1 MALRE
6 KATNHYYK
14 INFDLCAV
22 RGLKVFVNFSVY
34 KSTEQREKEKE
45 RQGKWTEFFQ
55 RLRENLQSQYD
66 ALIKAIDTKGLT
78 PEQVLSESEEGMID
92 SAKHS
97 ELRIMQNKLL
107 NLEPFEQE
115 IGDRLFKYSD
125 DEKKTLIIP
134 AKIKNELEGLG
145 FEEEWI
151 ASPVLLDGGGEVYT
165 GDYRDEPITY
175 EFFYERLKSVMG
187 ETEDC

>member
-34 KSTEQREKEKE
+34 NSTEERDKEKE

-78 PEQVLSESEEGMID
+78 PEQVLSQTEEGMID

-134 AKIKNELEGLG
+134 AKIKNELEGL
-145 FEEEWI
+145 
-151 ASPVLLDGGGEVYT
+151 
-165 GDYRDEPITY
+165 
-175 EFFYERLKSVMG
+175 
-187 ETEDC
+187 

>member
-1 MALRE
+1 
-6 KATNHYYK
+6 
-14 INFDLCAV
+14 V

-34 KSTEQREKEKE
+34 NSTEERDKEKE

-78 PEQVLSESEEGMID
+78 PEQVLSQTEEGMID

-165 GDYRDEPITY
+165 GDYHGEPITY